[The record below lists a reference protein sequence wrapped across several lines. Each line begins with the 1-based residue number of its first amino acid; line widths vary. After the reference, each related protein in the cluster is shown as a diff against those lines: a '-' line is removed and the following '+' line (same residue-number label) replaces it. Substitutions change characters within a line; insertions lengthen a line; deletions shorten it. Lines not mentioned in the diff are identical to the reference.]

1 MDRTDRP
8 IRKIPGNKG
17 YEISLEIDENLLK
30 SVGNN
35 SEIFKESCFIR
46 PILRTFKGTKV

>member
-17 YEISLEIDENLLK
+17 NEISFENDENLLE

-35 SEIFKESCFIR
+35 SEIFKN
-46 PILRTFKGTKV
+46 LLL